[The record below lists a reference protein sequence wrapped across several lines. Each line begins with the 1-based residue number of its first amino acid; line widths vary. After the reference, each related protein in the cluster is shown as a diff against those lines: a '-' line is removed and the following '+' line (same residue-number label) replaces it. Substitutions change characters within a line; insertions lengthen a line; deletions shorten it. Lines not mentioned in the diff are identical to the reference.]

1 MTKKIGIIGLGYV
14 GLPLAI
20 EFAKKYDVVGFD
32 INSTRI
38 DELRKNR
45 DRTNEI
51 SAEELETTTIKFT
64 PHTLSLH
71 DCNIY
76 IVTVPTPIDNN
87 KQPDLSPLISASEI
101 IGKVLREGD
110 LVIYESTVYP
120 SCTEEICIPILT
132 DKSGYGIEYDYFVGY
147 SPERINP
154 GDKINTL
161 TTIKK
166 VVSGNNEEATK
177 MVDDLYQSIG
187 ITTHIAPNIQVA
199 EMSKAIENAQR
210 DLNISF
216 MNELAIYCNLLGI
229 KTDDVLKAAGTKW
242 NFLPFT
248 AGLVGGHCISVDPYY
263 LIHKAESMGL
273 HLNVIASGRRVNDQM
288 PKFIV
293 SNLIKKMIRKH
304 CDVNNPRILVMGI
317 TFKEDVP
324 DLRNSKVIEV
334 VKELETYNATVDV
347 YDPHADRDL
356 LWNEYKISSNKKMYD
371 LPNIKYDAIIYAVN
385 HEDFKDFPFPVFS
398 DKDKTVIYDL
408 KNKLPEEI
416 VDITL

>member
-20 EFAKKYDVVGFD
+20 EFAKKYEVIGFD
-32 INSTRI
+32 INPERI
-38 DELRKNR
+38 SELKNYH

-51 SAEELETTTIKFT
+51 SAEELEATTIKFT
-64 PHTLSLH
+64 QFTLSLGEC
-71 DCNIY
+71 DTY
-76 IVTVPTPIDNN
+76 IVTVPTPIDSN
-87 KQPDLSPLISASEI
+87 KQPDLSPLISASET
-101 IGKVLREGD
+101 IGNVLNEGD

-120 SCTEEICIPILT
+120 SCTEEICMPILK
-132 DKSGYGIEYDYFVGY
+132 DKCSYDFYVGY

-154 GDKINTL
+154 GDKVNTL
-161 TTIKK
+161 ITIKK
-166 VVSGNNEEATK
+166 VVSGNNMTATM
-177 MVDDLYQSIG
+177 MVNSLYQSIG
-187 ITTHIAPNIQVA
+187 IETHIAPNIQVA

-293 SNLIKKMIRKH
+293 SNLIKTMINKR
-304 CDVNNPRILVMGI
+304 CDVINPRILIMGI

-334 VKELETYNATVDV
+334 VDELKSYNSTVDV
-347 YDPHADRDL
+347 YDPHADNRLLWKEYGIVSHKKVRDL
-356 LWNEYKISSNKKMYD
+356 GNV
-371 LPNIKYDAIIYAVN
+371 KYDAIIYAVN
-385 HEDFKDFPFPVFS
+385 HKQFKRFNY
-398 DKDKTVIYDL
+398 KEYL
-408 KNKLPEEI
+408 NL
-416 VDITL
+416 

>member
-1 MTKKIGIIGLGYV
+1 MSKKIAIIGLGYV

-32 INSTRI
+32 INPERI
-38 DELRKNR
+38 SELKNYH

-51 SAEELETTTIKFT
+51 SAEELEKTTIKFT
-64 PHTLSLH
+64 QFTLSLH
-71 DCNIY
+71 DCDTY
-76 IVTVPTPIDNN
+76 IITVPTPIDSN

-101 IGKVLREGD
+101 VGSVLREDD

-132 DKSGYGIEYDYFVGY
+132 KYSGYSIDDFYVGY

-154 GDKINTL
+154 GDKVNTL
-161 TTIKK
+161 ITIKK
-166 VVSGNNEEATK
+166 VVSGNSMKATAI
-177 MVDDLYQSIG
+177 VSELYQSIG
-187 ITTHIAPNIQVA
+187 IKTHATPNIQVA

-304 CDVNNPRILVMGI
+304 CDLNNPRILVMGI

-334 VKELETYNATVDV
+334 VDELKTYNATVDV
-347 YDPHADRDL
+347 YDPHADTKLLWDVYKINSIDNERDL
-356 LWNEYKISSNKKMYD
+356 PTLV
-371 LPNIKYDAIIYAVN
+371 YDAVIYAVDHKEFN
-385 HEDFKDFPFPVFS
+385 KFPFEFYATQL
-398 DKDKTVIYDL
+398 KTVVYDL
-408 KNKLPEEI
+408 KNKLPDEI

>member
-1 MTKKIGIIGLGYV
+1 MRKKIGIIGLGYV

-20 EFAKKYDVVGFD
+20 EFAKKYSVVGFD
-32 INSTRI
+32 ISKDRI
-38 DELRKNR
+38 NELKTGH

-51 SAEELETTTIKFT
+51 SKEQINESGMLFVQYSDW
-64 PHTLSLH
+64 LSSC
-71 DCNIY
+71 DTY
-76 IVTVPTPIDNN
+76 IITVPTPIDSN
-87 KQPDLSPLISASEI
+87 KQPDLSPLVSASQI
-101 IGKVLREGD
+101 VGTYLKEGD

-120 SCTEEICIPILT
+120 TCTEKLCVPHLINVGGFSIDDIH
-132 DKSGYGIEYDYFVGY
+132 IGY

-154 GDKINTL
+154 GDKVNTL

-177 MVDDLYQSIG
+177 MVDELYQSIG
-187 ITTHIAPNIQVA
+187 IKTHVAPNIQVA

-288 PKFIV
+288 PKFVV
-293 SNLIKKMIRKH
+293 SNLIKEMIRKY
-304 CDVNNPRILVMGI
+304 CNLNNPKILVMGI
-317 TFKEDVP
+317 TFKENVP
-324 DLRNSKVIEV
+324 DLRNSKVIDLIN
-334 VKELETYNATVDV
+334 ELYTYNAYVQV
-347 YDPHADRDL
+347 YDPHADSQL
-356 LWNEYKISSNKKMYD
+356 LWNEYKINSSKRVND
-371 LPNIKYDAIIYAVN
+371 LSDVKFDGIIYAVN
-385 HEDFKDFPFPVFS
+385 HKEFSDFPFEQFS
-398 DKDKTVIYDL
+398 NVEKTVIYDL
-408 KNKLPEEI
+408 KNKLPDDI

>member
-20 EFAKKYDVVGFD
+20 EFAKKYEVVGFD

-38 DELRKNR
+38 DELKKYH

-51 SAEELETTTIKFT
+51 SSEELEATTIKFT
-64 PHTLSLH
+64 PHTLLLH
-71 DCNIY
+71 NCDTY
-76 IVTVPTPIDNN
+76 IVTVPTPIDSN

-101 IGKVLREGD
+101 IGGVLRQDD

-154 GDKINTL
+154 GDKVNTL

-177 MVDDLYQSIG
+177 MVDELYQSIG
-187 ITTHIAPNIQVA
+187 IETHVAPNIQVA

-273 HLNVIASGRRVNDQM
+273 HLRVNDQM

-304 CDVNNPRILVMGI
+304 CDLNNPRILVMGI

-334 VKELETYNATVDV
+334 VDELKTYNATVDV
-347 YDPHADRDL
+347 YDPHADTKLLWDVYKINSINNERDL
-356 LWNEYKISSNKKMYD
+356 PTLV
-371 LPNIKYDAIIYAVN
+371 YDAVIYAVD
-385 HEDFKDFPFPVFS
+385 HKEFKKFPF
-398 DKDKTVIYDL
+398 DHYATQLKTVVYDL

>member
-1 MTKKIGIIGLGYV
+1 MSKKIAIIGLGYV

-20 EFAKKYDVVGFD
+20 EFAKKYDVIGFD

-38 DELRKNR
+38 DELKKNH

-51 SAEELETTTIKFT
+51 SSEELESTTIKFT
-64 PHTLSLH
+64 QYTLLLSE
-71 DCNIY
+71 CNTY
-76 IVTVPTPIDNN
+76 IITVPTPIDNN

-101 IGKVLREGD
+101 VGKYLQEGD

-120 SCTEEICIPILT
+120 SCTEELCIPILT
-132 DKSGYGIEYDYFVGY
+132 DTSGYGIEYDYFVGY

-154 GDKINTL
+154 GDKVNTL
-161 TTIKK
+161 ITIKK
-166 VVSGNNEEATK
+166 VVSGNNAEATK
-177 MVDDLYQSIG
+177 MVDELYQSIG
-187 ITTHIAPNIQVA
+187 IKTHIAPNIQVA

-293 SNLIKKMIRKH
+293 SNLIKEMIRKH
-304 CDVNNPRILVMGI
+304 CDLNNARILVMGI

-324 DLRNSKVIEV
+324 DLRNSKVIDV
-334 VKELETYNATVDV
+334 VNELKTYNATVDV
-347 YDPHADRDL
+347 YDPHADTRL
-356 LWNEYKISSNKKMYD
+356 LWDEYKINSGQKLYD

-385 HEDFKDFPFPVFS
+385 HKEFNNFPFM
-398 DKDKTVIYDL
+398 L
-408 KNKLPEEI
+408 N
-416 VDITL
+416 

>member
-20 EFAKKYDVVGFD
+20 EFAKKYEVIGFD
-32 INSTRI
+32 ISRERI
-38 DELRKNR
+38 NELKNYH

-51 SAEELETTTIKFT
+51 SSEELKSTTIKFT
-64 PHTLSLH
+64 EYTISLGEC
-71 DCNIY
+71 DTY

-87 KQPDLSPLISASEI
+87 KQPDLSPLIHASET
-101 IGKVLREGD
+101 IGNVLNEGD

-120 SCTEEICIPILT
+120 SCTEDVCIPLLE
-132 DKSGYGIEYDYFVGY
+132 KNSGLNINDFSVGY

-154 GDKINTL
+154 GDKVNTL

-166 VVSGNNEEATK
+166 VVSGKGIYASKKVN
-177 MVDDLYQSIG
+177 DLYESIG
-187 ITTHIAPNIQVA
+187 IETHIAPNIQVA

-293 SNLIKKMIRKH
+293 SNLIKTMINKR
-304 CDVNNPRILVMGI
+304 CDVINPRVLIMGI

-334 VKELETYNATVDV
+334 VDELKSYNAIVDV
-347 YDPHADRDL
+347 YDPHADGNL
-356 LWNEYKISSNKKMYD
+356 LWEEYKITSHKKVRD
-371 LPNIKYDAIIYAVN
+371 LGNIKYDAIIYAVN
-385 HEDFKDFPFPVFS
+385 HKKFKGFNYKEYLNQSGSVL
-398 DKDKTVIYDL
+398 YDL